1 MKTNKKECFI
11 TFLTVMGLIIVTI
24 MNSCTNEKIDD
35 LTQNKETAD
44 QTVNFLSHLINVED
58 GMLSFENESE
68 LKSIILEMKN
78 NEKNKTRMGSIE
90 LYLQTSDLAT
100 DIKGFKSLYDTYEEA
115 LDVAVS
121 YYEREGGY
129 EEFKKRFSSLYFPEH
144 KDDYAVYLPVT
155 DETLAKLL
163 NVDGYVI
170 IGDKKINMKDIST
183 YEQLEKLGRTFPDVD
198 QTEEN
203 TLNVDNLQ
211 SNEKWVRQGEV
222 IYNSAGNRRF
232 ELNWDKVV
240 LQMDNQ
246 WIVNMEIRM
255 SFRAKNFLGIWYNY
269 SSSGILGFGSRDIN
283 APVPADG
290 DPNFA
295 FRKGFSPLTFNPTA
309 KFNLYPVSLIQSA
322 RFESVGIW
330 VSFDIFSN

>member
-183 YEQLEKLGRTFPDVD
+183 YENFPGR
-198 QTEEN
+198 
-203 TLNVDNLQ
+203 
-211 SNEKWVRQGEV
+211 
-222 IYNSAGNRRF
+222 
-232 ELNWDKVV
+232 
-240 LQMDNQ
+240 
-246 WIVNMEIRM
+246 
-255 SFRAKNFLGIWYNY
+255 
-269 SSSGILGFGSRDIN
+269 
-283 APVPADG
+283 
-290 DPNFA
+290 
-295 FRKGFSPLTFNPTA
+295 
-309 KFNLYPVSLIQSA
+309 
-322 RFESVGIW
+322 
-330 VSFDIFSN
+330 